1 MFAEIP
7 DERPPRR
14 AHGEVATNENPP
26 GASGPPPAP
35 SGPPSDNPSLSTRFP
50 GSSNPPERL
59 FAGRYRIIKELGRG
73 GMGVV
78 SQAEDTRLPRVVAIK
93 VPIRLDDPESHRR
106 FLKEAEAAA
115 KLDHPNICRILDL
128 GEADGLPYI
137 VFAFVQGKT
146 LAEVVNRQPLDPI
159 LAAKITRRIARTL
172 QFAHKLGISHRDLKP
187 VNLMIGPHRELIVM
201 DFGLARLESDV
212 RRTRTGQVFGTL
224 PYMAPEQVQGRS
236 VDMGKSCDIY
246 TLGVI
251 FYELLT
257 GRLPFLGA
265 AWELP
270 RQIVYLDPEPP
281 SKTRPLLDPVWDAI
295 VLKAMSKRIADRF
308 GSMEELGRAIE
319 AQIPRGRP
327 GPPDGTPPRIDPD
340 GSYAGPAQAV
350 RPRDADVASLPVHVR
365 PEPLRPRDDRPAKH
379 EGVAWIAI
387 GLMTMLGLD
396 VSLATYR
403 RAPQLDASVPQP
415 ASRPAGESP
424 PSSGQARPPLRLE
437 APKRGP
443 SSPTRPPVARST
455 N

>member
-1 MFAEIP
+1 MSAEIP
-7 DERPPRR
+7 DERLHRR
-14 AHGEVATNENPP
+14 AHSDVRIGENPRRD
-26 GASGPPPAP
+26 G
-35 SGPPSDNPSLSTRFP
+35 DLDLSTRFP
-50 GSSNPPERL
+50 ESSNPPDRL

-78 SQAEDTRLPRVVAIK
+78 SQAEDTRLPRDVAIK
-93 VPIRLDDPESHRR
+93 VPIRLDDPESRRR

-137 VFAFVQGKT
+137 VMAFVRGRT

-172 QFAHKLGISHRDLKP
+172 QFAHDLGISHRDLKP
-187 VNLMIGPHRELIVM
+187 VNLMIGPRRELIVM
-201 DFGLARLESDV
+201 DFGLARLEDDE

-224 PYMAPEQVQGRS
+224 PYMAPEQVQGHAA
-236 VDMGKSCDIY
+236 DMGKSCDIY

-257 GRLPFLGA
+257 GRLPFEGP

-270 RQIVYLDPEPP
+270 RQIVQLDPEPP
-281 SKTRPLLDPVWDAI
+281 SKSRPLLDPAWDAI
-295 VLKAMSKRIADRF
+295 VLKALSKQIRERF
-308 GSMEELGRAIE
+308 GSMDQFGRAIQE
-319 AQIPRGRP
+319 QIPRGRP

-350 RPRDADVASLPVHVR
+350 LPVRVR
-365 PEPLRPRDDRPAKH
+365 PEPLRPANNRPPKH
-379 EGVAWIAI
+379 EGVAWLAL
-387 GLMTMLGLD
+387 GLMTMLGL
-396 VSLATYR
+396 VSIATYPPAP
-403 RAPQLDASVPQP
+403 APQANEKKKANDVIKETRSID
-415 ASRPAGESP
+415 RPKSSP
-424 PSSGQARPPLRLE
+424 RPE

-443 SSPTRPPVARST
+443 SSPTRPPVARAAG
-455 N
+455 